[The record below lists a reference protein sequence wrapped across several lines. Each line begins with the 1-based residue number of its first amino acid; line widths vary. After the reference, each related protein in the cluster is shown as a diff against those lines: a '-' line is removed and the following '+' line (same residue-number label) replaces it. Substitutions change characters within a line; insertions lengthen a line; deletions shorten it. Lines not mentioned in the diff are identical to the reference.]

1 MSVERRAIFLDRD
14 GVINVDTGY
23 PHKTED
29 CQLIPGAAAAIRRAR
44 REGYMICVVTNQGGI
59 ALGYYDEAG
68 LRRFNDHLA
77 GLLAEDGA
85 ALDAIHFCPHH
96 PSSPDP
102 ARRQCSCRKPQPG
115 MLLDLAREHNID
127 MSASAMIGDR
137 VTDIEAGEAAGVR
150 AFLFDG
156 GNLDTLMLKVLASL
170 KEARDGEN

>member
-1 MSVERRAIFLDRD
+1 MSLICRSLTSPIFLALFNKD
-14 GVINVDTGY
+14 GVGTVRGCFNV
-23 PHKTED
+23 
-29 CQLIPGAAAAIRRAR
+29 
-44 REGYMICVVTNQGGI
+44 
-59 ALGYYDEAG
+59 ALMVGSPI
-68 LRRFNDHLA
+68 A

-102 ARRQCSCRKPQPG
+102 AQRQCSCRKPKPG